1 MAGRCSGQAVDTNG
15 ALGGVELAVEL
26 KRTARVEVSA
36 LSRELVVGQ
45 FGAVGR
51 GFAEI
56 ARLWKGRR

>member
-1 MAGRCSGQAVDTNG
+1 MVDTNS

-36 LSRELVVGQ
+36 LSRELVVGR